1 MKLKSAFGYAAVILS
16 LVAVISGIL
25 GYSFRIPRDFAES
38 RVTGEMLGEIARY
51 LQANGLT
58 PELTQLMN
66 EVDKH
71 ELWLA
76 TVVAVKEPDGNQ
88 LYPFGDKIAAA
99 TDPLLVGFTLA
110 DVYPRV
116 SYGLGKYERIDNAA
130 ITIKLPD
137 GSMCTVAAFGK
148 QNWGRTYL
156 ARTVFVASVFG
167 AWFTI
172 AAWVVTDVKER
183 QVASLTGWTLLA
195 VLTGPVA
202 LGVWLTARPSYRA
215 RYCPGCG
222 SQIAPG
228 SAYCTRCG
236 HPIVATCPRC
246 GRSVDVEWGYCGN
259 CGTALREEHSNLGL
273 G

>member
-1 MKLKSAFGYAAVILS
+1 MKLKSAFGHAAVVLS

-38 RVTGEMLGEIARY
+38 KETGDMLGEIARY
-51 LQANGLT
+51 LQANGVT
-58 PELTQLMN
+58 PDLSRLMN
-66 EVDKH
+66 EVEKH
-71 ELWLA
+71 RSWLA
-76 TVVAVKEPDGNQ
+76 TVVTVKEVDQDRFN
-88 LYPFGDKIAAA
+88 PFGDEIVAA
-99 TDPLLVGFTLA
+99 TDPLLVGLTLA

-116 SYGLGKYERIDNAA
+116 SYGLGKYERIDNTAL
-130 ITIKLPD
+130 TIKLPD
-137 GSMCTVAAFGK
+137 GSMYTVAAFGK
-148 QNWGRTYL
+148 QYWGRTYL
-156 ARTVFVASVFG
+156 ARTVFAASVFG

-183 QVASLTGWTLLA
+183 QVAGLTGWTLLA

-215 RYCPGCG
+215 RFCPGCG
-222 SQIAPG
+222 SLIAPG

-259 CGTALREEHSNLGL
+259 CGTALREEPSNPGL